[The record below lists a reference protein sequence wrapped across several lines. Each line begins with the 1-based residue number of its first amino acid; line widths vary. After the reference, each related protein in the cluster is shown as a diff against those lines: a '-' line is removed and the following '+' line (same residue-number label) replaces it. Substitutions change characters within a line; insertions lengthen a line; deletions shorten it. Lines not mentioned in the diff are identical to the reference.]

1 MKMETELLEKRIIDL
16 EIKLSY
22 MEDFSN
28 QIQELAVEQSKTI
41 DLLRKEMKIMATRI
55 KDMSDQLEGD
65 VPNRKPPHY

>member
-1 MKMETELLEKRIIDL
+1 METELLEKRIIDL